1 MKRKRTSR
9 TAQRANKRQ
18 KLLAQSTERPSH
30 ALLEQY
36 YPEVVTLRQYL
47 ASRLPKKRRRILQ
60 QYGRDATAEKD
71 ASLVDLLDT
80 TFVGSFEHVQVDDS
94 SFVDDDISLFTQQ
107 ISENGTAP
115 SLTPGK
121 FKQPEI
127 VDFAIWKLFRKEA
140 SNLRPQ
146 HLLCQNYQRYLSVND
161 NGPGPEIVPGIP
173 GVYSNGPH
181 ENVGTLKSHPWTAVP
196 DVLGR
201 GAERIVADMLME
213 CGLFAPIRDASNFV
227 QISGVPMSDLAVL
240 TMSSKGTTSE
250 NEIRQGV
257 LPGEPRQ
264 QQLSKRKLTEIRFLR
279 HRMLYAQPMLN
290 AKGHARFGLHQA
302 HALNRFSDIQDTG
315 QTHRLMKYM
324 FPLQFGLHNVLISD
338 VDHKE
343 TANVF
348 KDYTIREKEIAR
360 MESARQRKQPVGDE
374 VTSIR
379 RPALPKRLRG
389 AAEVLVARLRRRH
402 LKCSFSALLDHYCP
416 RHNGPAQDDHNSL
429 DRACNPA
436 EVSSFCRAAVMRVF
450 PKDLWGT
457 GEAGQSNVKVL
468 LSNVNTF
475 VRLRRYETLS
485 LHDVVQKMSLNV
497 DWLQSQNQDRGARLS
512 ATDFAK
518 RKELMSEMLY
528 YLFDSFLI
536 PLIRGHFHVT
546 ESNGQRNQL
555 FYFRQDTW
563 KELCEPAMESLK
575 FNMLEQCKT
584 GYDSAPTRQLGVSN
598 VRLVPKETGMR
609 PIINLRRRVQKMQ
622 HGRLVLGRSINS
634 LLTPA
639 FSILNYEKAR
649 GRHNLGS
656 ALFSVDDIFPR
667 LQKYRQ
673 SLRDEGLLGK
683 TLYFAKV
690 DVQGCFDS
698 IPQDRLMELAR
709 LIISDN
715 EYQISRYSRARLL
728 GAHNKETP
736 GFGAKPSW
744 KFLTKAG
751 PADRPLDFRNEVKED
766 ITEGR
771 RRAVYI
777 NGLAP
782 KHESRRAILAL
793 LQEHVQ
799 SNLIQ
804 IGQRLYRQKKGIP
817 QGSIISSLLCS
828 YFYADMEREVL
839 GFIDDGKSILLRL
852 IDDFL
857 VISTDRKVTEKF
869 MRTMHAGVAEYGVHV
884 RLDKSRANFDLEID
898 GSAIPKTTAIEFP
911 YCGNAIDTRTLDLTK
926 DRERRKKTNI
936 ADSVAVEYTKLPGQT
951 FYRKLLNALKL
962 QMRAMLLSTSY
973 NSPFTVLSNL
983 YHIFVEVAQ
992 KSYYYIRSLPQNKQ
1006 PPGKRT
1012 IRAID
1017 DMVKL
1022 ACVLMKHRR
1031 RTSKD
1036 VIPYECCITGAQ
1048 ARWLACTSFVRV
1060 FSRRQTKH
1068 QVLLAWLKVQL
1079 GSPALRAQAHLLQP
1093 VVVKYGSD

>member
-1 MKRKRTSR
+1 MKRKRPSR
-9 TAQRANKRQ
+9 TAQRANKKQ
-18 KLLAQSTERPSH
+18 KLLAQLTERPSH

-36 YPEVVTLRQYL
+36 YPQVVTLRQYL
-47 ASRLPKKRRRILQ
+47 ASRLPKKRRRKLQ
-60 QYGRDATAEKD
+60 HYGRDATAKD
-71 ASLVDLLDT
+71 DSPLLDLLDT
-80 TFVGSFEHVQVDDS
+80 TLVGSFKHVQVDDS

-121 FKQPEI
+121 LKQPEI
-127 VDFAIWKLFRKEA
+127 VDYAIWKLFRKQA
-140 SNLRPQ
+140 SNLRLQ

-161 NGPGPEIVPGIP
+161 SGPGPEIVPGIP

-181 ENVGTLKSHPWTAVP
+181 ENVDTLRSHPWTAVP

-213 CGLFAPIRDASNFV
+213 CGLFAPIGDASNFV
-227 QISGVPMSDLAVL
+227 QISGVPMSDLPVL
-240 TMSSKGTTSE
+240 ANSSKSTTSVSE
-250 NEIRQGV
+250 VQYGV
-257 LPGEPRQ
+257 PSNEPRPQ
-264 QQLSKRKLTEIRFLR
+264 RSKRKLTEIRFLR

-290 AKGHARFGLHQA
+290 AKGYARFGLHQT
-302 HALNRFSDIQDTG
+302 HAFNRFSDIQDRS
-315 QTHRLMKYM
+315 QTHHLMKYI
-324 FPLQFGLHNVLISD
+324 FPLQFGLHNVLTSD

-343 TANVF
+343 TAYAF

-360 MESARQRKQPVGDE
+360 LHRARQQKRPAGNEIGQA
-374 VTSIR
+374 R

-389 AAEVLVARLRRRH
+389 AAEVLVARIRKRH
-402 LKCSFSALLDHYCP
+402 MKCAYSALLEHYCP
-416 RHNGPAQDDHNSL
+416 RHNTPAQGQQNSL
-429 DRACNPA
+429 DRACSLA

-450 PKDLWGT
+450 RKDLWGT
-457 GEAGQSNVKVL
+457 GEASSSNVKVL
-468 LSNVNTF
+468 LSNVDTF

-485 LHDVVQKMSLNV
+485 LHDVVQKMSLDV
-497 DWLQSQNQDRGARLS
+497 DWLQPQNQDRGARLS

-518 RKELMSEMLY
+518 RKELMSEILY

-555 FYFRQDTW
+555 FYFRQDVW
-563 KELCEPAMESLK
+563 KALCEPAMESLRVD
-575 FNMLEQCKT
+575 MLEQCKN
-584 GYDSAPTRQLGVSN
+584 GYDSTSTRQLGVSH
-598 VRLVPKETGMR
+598 VRLVPKESGMR
-609 PIINLRRRVQKMQ
+609 PIINLRRRIQKMQ

-634 LLTPA
+634 LLTPT

-667 LQKYRQ
+667 LQRYRQ
-673 SLRDEGLLGK
+673 SLQDKGLLGEA
-683 TLYFAKV
+683 LYFAKV

-709 LIISDN
+709 LIINDN
-715 EYQISRYSRARLL
+715 EYQISRYSRAKLL
-728 GAHNKETP
+728 GSHNKETP
-736 GFGAKPSW
+736 GFGTKPSW

-751 PADRPLDFRNEVKED
+751 SADRPFDFRDEVKDD
-766 ITEGR
+766 IIEGR

-782 KHESRRAILAL
+782 KRESRQAVLAL

-804 IGQRLYRQKKGIP
+804 IGKRLYRQKKGIP

-839 GFIDDGKSILLRL
+839 AFLDDGKSILLRL

-857 VISTDRKVTEKF
+857 VISTDREVAEQF
-869 MRTMHAGVAEYGVHV
+869 MHTMHAGVAEYGAHV
-884 RLDKSRANFDLEID
+884 RLDKSRANFDLEIN

-973 NSPFTVLSNL
+973 NSPCTVLTNL

-992 KSYYYIRSLPQNKQ
+992 KSYHYIRSLPHGKQ
-1006 PPGKRT
+1006 PPGKLT

-1048 ARWLACTSFVRV
+1048 ARWLACTSFVMV
-1060 FSRRQTKH
+1060 FGRRQTKH
-1068 QVLLAWLKVQL
+1068 QMLLAWLKVQL

-1093 VVVKYGSD
+1093 VVVKYGSV